1 MCLETY
7 ELDPANFL
15 SLTGFAW
22 QASLKLTGVE
32 LELLTDPNMLLM
44 VEEGVC
50 GVVCQVSHGYEKVN
64 RYMKNYD
71 KNKDSSFQEYQDAN
85 NLY

>member
-1 MCLETY
+1 M
-7 ELDPANFL
+7 
-15 SLTGFAW
+15 
-22 QASLKLTGVE
+22 TGVE

-44 VEEGVC
+44 VEEGIC

-85 NLY
+85 NLYGYSVTEKPLVKDFEWVTK